1 MHVNDKI
8 IFLFVKLV
16 GGQSEGRFR
25 FTPSA
30 FVTGVKR
37 RRVEGRVFFVFLTPS
52 PEMHSMYSSTL
63 FQSFSLRDCEVKAL
77 RTMFLRFYSEE
88 KSTTTVVLEKEFLI
102 VAFNRNEYC
111 CDHV

>member
-8 IFLFVKLV
+8 IFLFVKLL
-16 GGQSEGRFR
+16 GGQSEGSFR

-52 PEMHSMYSSTL
+52 PEMHADVLVNSFPEL
-63 FQSFSLRDCEVKAL
+63 FPKRL
-77 RTMFLRFYSEE
+77 
-88 KSTTTVVLEKEFLI
+88 
-102 VAFNRNEYC
+102 
-111 CDHV
+111 